1 MITAERCFDGC
12 MVTRNSSF
20 YKLLPSSAGEC
31 HQQRRE
37 ETEALDQPYDSFVF
51 PSPPIHQEVA
61 DALPTT
67 DESRED
73 AHVPEQT
80 PVEEM
85 PEVTAKKYPGRSRNK
100 PSYFG
105 FEGQ

>member
-1 MITAERCFDGC
+1 M
-12 MVTRNSSF
+12 
-20 YKLLPSSAGEC
+20 
-31 HQQRRE
+31 
-37 ETEALDQPYDSFVF
+37 EALDQPYDSFVF
-51 PSPPIHQEVA
+51 HSPPIHQEVA

-73 AHVPEQT
+73 ANVPEQT

-85 PEVTAKKYPGRSRNK
+85 PQVTAKKYPGRSRKK